1 MLSLRL
7 SEEDE
12 RLIRN
17 YARYQQLT
25 VSEFLRM
32 AALERIENEYD
43 LQALK
48 DYEERKAAG
57 EVRFFSHDE
66 VWSDL

>member
-1 MLSLRL
+1 MLSLRM
-7 SEEDE
+7 SDEDE

-17 YARYQQLT
+17 YARYNQLT

-43 LQALK
+43 LQVLREYENLK
-48 DYEERKAAG
+48 EAG
-57 EVRFFSHDE
+57 ELKLYRHEE
-66 VWSDL
+66 VWEDQ